1 MLNEP
6 IISVIMPVYNGEKF
20 LKDAIESILTQT
32 FQDFEFIIIN
42 DGSTDNTEKI
52 ILSYNDP
59 RIIYV
64 KNNCNLKLIKTLNK
78 GIELAKGIY
87 IARMDADDISLPLR
101 FEKQLEVFN
110 SFSGVDIVNSNAYFL
125 EENGKYYREQKSA
138 MTIGSEA
145 MKYLIPMQNFI
156 CHPAVMIKNDVLK
169 KYKYLDDLSTEHI
182 EDFDLWNRMLQ
193 DGCICYTHNQ
203 NLLLYRNNRL
213 SINHRQKEK
222 QYHRMYLLC
231 NKLFAEKFDFK
242 VDNNSLKILL
252 GEKISINY
260 FDLKKINKEVSSF
273 NLFIKNKYPISP
285 ITFYEMNLWKKRKI
299 VLVCL
304 KSLTQINILK
314 KIEVV
319 VFLIVHSLWF
329 LDKNVRQIIKRGIY
343 TKSYKR
349 VIGE

>member
-20 LKDAIESILTQT
+20 LNDAIESILIQT
-32 FQDFEFIIIN
+32 FKDFEFIIIN

-78 GIELAKGIY
+78 GVELAKGIY

-101 FEKQLEVFN
+101 FEKQLEAFN
-110 SFSGVDIVNSNAYFL
+110 SFSGIDIVNSNAFLL
-125 EENGKYYREQKSA
+125 EENGKYYREQKSS

-156 CHPAVMIKNDVLK
+156 CHPVVMIKSDILK

-193 DGCICYTHNQ
+193 DGCICYTLNQ
-203 NLLLYRNNRL
+203 NLLLYRNNKL
-213 SINHRQKEK
+213 GINQSQKEN
-222 QYHRMYLLC
+222 QCRRMYLLC

-242 VDNNSLKILL
+242 VNKTSLKILL
-252 GEKISINY
+252 DEKRSVSYI
-260 FDLKKINKEVSSF
+260 DLKKVAKDLTNY
-273 NLFIKNKYPISP
+273 NLFIKNKYSVSL
-285 ITFYEMNLWKKRKI
+285 ITCYEMNLWKKRKMI
-299 VLVCL
+299 LICL
-304 KSLTQINILK
+304 KSLAQMNILK
-314 KIEVV
+314 KIQIL
-319 VFLIVHSLWF
+319 VFLIAHSLWF
-329 LDKNVRQIIKRGIY
+329 FDRNVRQIIKRGIY
-343 TKSYKR
+343 TKSYR
-349 VIGE
+349 RI